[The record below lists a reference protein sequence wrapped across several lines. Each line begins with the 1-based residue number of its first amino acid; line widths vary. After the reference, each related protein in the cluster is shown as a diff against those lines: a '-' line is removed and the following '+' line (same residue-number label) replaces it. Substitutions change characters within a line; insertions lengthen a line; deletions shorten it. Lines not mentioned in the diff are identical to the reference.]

1 MPHRLIICAS
11 ILLTVILLGSNSFG
25 QSSSFFN
32 QRDDTY
38 RLLGLKRAKQVYE
51 AEKAELERTEQL
63 FKEQMVSQVD
73 LEQVRARFT
82 DAEVNYQQSLLAV
95 LFEQQYVTV
104 AAAVK
109 YQADDGSKHVKLT
122 VANSS
127 GGSAEFRKLIEME
140 DELFRSLQPD
150 VVNNVYVSLLN
161 DEGAIISQPY
171 EAKIDM
177 LRYGQP
183 VDLDF
188 ALLQDLD
195 AINVFLVYANGS
207 QRNMKIW
214 LQKDES
220 VDRVL
225 VQSEQF
231 SQEVELGE
239 SALFDLTLE
248 LFSGT
253 SNTFSLEVV
262 NLTPKIGRF
271 FQDGAS
277 SARLSQVKFTESA
290 RAKKAALSVT
300 LPDRPDDEI
309 RMDESIPFYVLV
321 VPRDLTPRI
330 EEHRDRDWTEEEIK
344 ALNVGYV
351 KLELVPRGVGE
362 LRVTLPQ
369 LYHSIDPD
377 SVAQMMLTVRNEGS
391 HTIDNVEIEADL
403 PLNWTHEITPD
414 RLASLNIREEANMQ
428 LSLMPPAGI
437 APGKYEIRL
446 RTSGISDG
454 QPITADDKT
463 ITVEI
468 KAETSVV
475 ATILIVSLLL
485 AVAGGIVI
493 FGLKLSRR

>member
-1 MPHRLIICAS
+1 MNFRPS
-11 ILLTVILLGSNSFG
+11 TFTSVLLMLLLLATTSLG
-25 QSSSFFN
+25 QSGSFFN

-38 RLLGLKRAKQVYE
+38 RLLGLKRARQVYE
-51 AEKAELERTEQL
+51 AEKSELERTEQL
-63 FKEQMVSQVD
+63 HKEHLISEVE
-73 LEQVRARFT
+73 LEQARARYT

-95 LFEQQYVTV
+95 LFEEQYVTV
-104 AAAVK
+104 AGAVK
-109 YQADDGSKHVKLT
+109 YQADDGSKHVRLT

-150 VVNNVYVSLLN
+150 IVNNVYVSLLN
-161 DEGAIISQPY
+161 DNGAIVSQPY

-177 LRYGQP
+177 LKYGQP
-183 VDLDF
+183 VELDF

-262 NLTPKIGRF
+262 NLTPKIGRYF
-271 FQDGAS
+271 RDGAG

-290 RAKKAALSVT
+290 RAKQAALSVT
-300 LPDRPDDEI
+300 LPDRPDGEI
-309 RMDESIPFYVLV
+309 RMDKSIPFYVLV
-321 VPRDLTPRI
+321 VPRDLTARI
-330 EEHRDRDWTEEEIK
+330 EAHRDRDWTEEEIK

-362 LRVTLPQ
+362 LRVRLPQ
-369 LYHSIDPD
+369 LYHSIDSD
-377 SVAQMMLTVRNEGS
+377 SAAQMTLTVRNEGS
-391 HTIDNVEIEADL
+391 HTIDNIEVEADL
-403 PLNWTHEITPD
+403 PLNWIHEITPD
-414 RLASLNIREEANMQ
+414 RLPSLAIREEAAVQ
-428 LSLMPPAGI
+428 LSFVPPAGI

-446 RTSGISDG
+446 RTSGISNG

-463 ITVEI
+463 ITVEV
-468 KAETSVV
+468 KAETSVT
-475 ATILIVSLLL
+475 ATILIALLL
-485 AVAGGIVI
+485 VAVAGGIVV